1 MPRDP
6 GAPSL
11 SRGGLFFSWLT
22 ALLVSIGL
30 LGLHA
35 PTAQAQSDKGRATA
49 SSRVKKNQAPERTAQ
64 RKLDA
69 RKAEAR
75 QAKERRAVKSRRA
88 DASTPNRRT
97 DRNRQG
103 ALVGGVAAGAMAL
116 PLANASNRAQLSRTS
131 LQPES
136 GAINSSAGMAA
147 EARLLDIYRL
157 IGRGQGRQALE
168 QAETL
173 VRDVPN
179 FQLAQLVYGDL
190 LLAQTRALPTMGQ
203 APGDIASKAPQR
215 LDQLRQE
222 AEKRLAALRERPPAG
237 TLPSQFITLPPTTRH
252 AIAVD
257 ASRSRLY
264 LFENGPKGLQ
274 LVADHYA
281 SIGKLG
287 SDKRIEGDQRTPL
300 GVYFITSRLEGR
312 QLTDFYGVGAL
323 TLNYP
328 NEYDRRLGRTG
339 SGIWLHGVPTESYA
353 RSPQSTDGC
362 VVLANPELQSII
374 DRVQPRNTPVVIARS
389 LQWVTPAVKEPERR
403 SLGNLLEG
411 WRTARASG
419 DINRLMAFY
428 STQFSNGGKD
438 LNQWRQM
445 IERDVQQV
453 RGRELQLKDVSILGW
468 RDQSDV
474 LVVTF
479 GEVAEGQRTG
489 AVKRQ
494 YWGKEGGLWKI
505 FFEGVI
511 G

>member
-1 MPRDP
+1 MSRAP
-6 GAPSL
+6 GAPLPSW
-11 SRGGLFFSWLT
+11 SGLPLSWLT

-30 LGLHA
+30 LGLHV
-35 PTAQAQSDKGRATA
+35 PTAQAQSDKGRVTA
-49 SSRVKKNQAPERTAQ
+49 SSRAKKAQAPDRAAQ
-64 RKLDA
+64 RRAD
-69 RKAEAR
+69 AR
-75 QAKERRAVKSRRA
+75 QAKERRASKRQ
-88 DASTPNRRT
+88 DQTGASNRRT
-97 DRNRQG
+97 DRTRQ
-103 ALVGGVAAGAMAL
+103 AAAAGAAMAL
-116 PLANASNRAQLSRTS
+116 PLANASNRGQVSRAS

-136 GAINSSAGMAA
+136 GPGSAPAGQAA

-168 QAETL
+168 HAETL

-203 APGDIASKAPQR
+203 APGDIAAKAPQR

-222 AEKRLAALRERPPAG
+222 AEKRLAALRERPPVG

-264 LFENGPKGLQ
+264 LFENGPQGLH

-287 SDKRIEGDQRTPL
+287 SDKRLEGDQRTPL

-339 SGIWLHGVPTESYA
+339 SGIWLHGVPAESYA

-374 DRVQPRNTPVVIARS
+374 DRVQLRNTPVVIARS
-389 LQWVTPAVKEPERR
+389 LQWVAPAVKEPERR
-403 SLGNLLEG
+403 SLSNLLEG

-428 STQFSNGGKD
+428 SAQFSNGGKD
-438 LNQWRQM
+438 LSQWRQM
-445 IERDVQQV
+445 IERDIQQV

-474 LVVTF
+474 LVITF

-505 FFEGVI
+505 FYEGVI

>member
-1 MPRDP
+1 MV
-6 GAPSL
+6 ASV
-11 SRGGLFFSWLT
+11 
-22 ALLVSIGL
+22 ALLGV
-30 LGLHA
+30 HA
-35 PTAQAQSDKGRATA
+35 PEAQAQSDKGRQAVTRGKKAPSTERAT
-49 SSRVKKNQAPERTAQ
+49 QQ
-64 RKLDA
+64 RNDS
-69 RKAEAR
+69 R
-75 QAKERRAVKSRRA
+75 QAKERRTNRNQPEARSL
-88 DASTPNRRT
+88 NRRQ
-97 DRNRQG
+97 DRTRQ
-103 ALVGGVAAGAMAL
+103 AAVVSAAAVSGGAMAL
-116 PLANASNRAQLSRTS
+116 PLANAASRGQISRTAVP
-131 LQPES
+131 PES
-136 GAINSSAGMAA
+136 APELSAVGLAA
-147 EARLLDIYRL
+147 EARLIDIYRL
-157 IGRGQGRQALE
+157 IGNGQARQAL
-168 QAETL
+168 QHAEAL

-179 FQLAQLVYGDL
+179 FQLAQLVYADL
-190 LLAQTRALPTMGQ
+190 LLAQTRAIPSMGQ
-203 APGDIASKAPQR
+203 APGDIAAKAPQR
-215 LDQLRQE
+215 LEQLRLE
-222 AEKRLAALRERPPAG
+222 AEKRLSALRERPPAG

-339 SGIWLHGVPTESYA
+339 SGIWLHGVPAENYA

-374 DRVQPRNTPVVIARS
+374 ERVQPRNTPVVIARS
-389 LQWVTPAVKEPERR
+389 LQWVSPSVKEPERR
-403 SLGNLLEG
+403 SLSNLLEG

-428 STQFSNGGKD
+428 SSQFSNGGKD
-438 LNQWRQM
+438 LGQWRQM
-445 IERDVQQV
+445 IERDIQQV
-453 RGRELQLKDVSILGW
+453 RGRDLQLKDVSILGW

-474 LVVTF
+474 LVITF

-505 FFEGVI
+505 FYEGVI